1 MPITPP
7 INLFQRHKWPFST
20 SKHNAEY
27 DMTNI
32 FRASHILQ
40 IISPAF
46 RAKKQQ
52 QDIRHG
58 GHY

>member
-1 MPITPP
+1 M
-7 INLFQRHKWPFST
+7 
-20 SKHNAEY
+20 A
-27 DMTNI
+27 NI

-58 GHY
+58 GH